1 MMHAYEGYTAWIPLR
16 SITANPAFC
25 EQNPAL
31 RHDLSFE
38 MGQMNSDV
46 GLHFGDAPHD
56 PVLKQEMLFRRKAEM
71 HPTRAADRGFHTA
84 PMMQLPALQR
94 GRASTAPE

>member
-1 MMHAYEGYTAWIPLR
+1 MHMKDIPLGFLFAL
-16 SITANPAFC
+16 SPLTLFFC

-94 GRASTAPE
+94 GRASMAPE

>member
-1 MMHAYEGYTAWIPLR
+1 LDSSLLY
-16 SITANPAFC
+16 TANPVFC
-25 EQNPAL
+25 VEQNPAL

-84 PMMQLPALQR
+84 PMMQLPALQGAELPR
-94 GRASTAPE
+94 RQSERLVGLIP